1 MRKAAGKRLPHG
13 ETSDLVMNTLWSLHM
28 RAGRPEPVSR
38 ADLVRAACRL
48 PETTVDDR
56 LRVLVKQGKVLK
68 LRRGLYAPIYQ
79 RSGQI
84 LDRYRHDRPPP
95 WWRAASPSE
104 ALEMAGRI
112 PRPPNEK
119 KVLIFPEGVV
129 LIERWLST
137 AEYLRLESSRQR
149 KSYFRRGLIPDL
161 DDQGGP
167 YEF

>member
-1 MRKAAGKRLPHG
+1 MRKAEGKRLPHG
-13 ETSDLVMNTLWSLHM
+13 ETSDLVMNTLWRLHM

-79 RSGQI
+79 RGGQI
-84 LDRYRHDRPPP
+84 LDRYRRDRPPP
-95 WWRAASPSE
+95 WLQVASPSE
-104 ALEMAGRI
+104 VLEMAGRI
-112 PRPPNEK
+112 PRPPKEK
-119 KVLIFPEGVV
+119 EVLIFPEGVV
-129 LIERWLST
+129 LIERWLSV

-149 KSYFRRGLIPDL
+149 KSYFRKGLIPDL
-161 DDQGGP
+161 DDQYDPDG
-167 YEF
+167 F